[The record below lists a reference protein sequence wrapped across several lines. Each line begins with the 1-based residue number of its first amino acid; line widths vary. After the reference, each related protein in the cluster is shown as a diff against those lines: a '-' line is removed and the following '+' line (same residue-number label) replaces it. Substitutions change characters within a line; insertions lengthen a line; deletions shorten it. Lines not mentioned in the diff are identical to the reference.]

1 MAMSFPLG
9 FMLGIEWII
18 GKNNANAGNGLW
30 EGKNQ
35 YIVYG
40 QCSMNRVQCMP
51 FIFRG
56 G

>member
-35 YIVYG
+35 YIGYD
-40 QCSMNRVQCMP
+40 QSSMIR
-51 FIFRG
+51 IR
-56 G
+56 